1 MCSATNTIQ
10 IERIHLPEQEMNESH
25 PALERNQIDLVG
37 K

>member
-1 MCSATNTIQ
+1 MCAATIIFQ
-10 IERIHLPEQEMNESH
+10 IEGIHLSEREKNESH